1 MSVKIYFV
9 EDEQDL
15 SEIIKKYLEKE
26 GFSVRVFLNGEEAI
40 KHAADDI
47 DLWILDIMLP
57 GNISGYDLIKEIKEK
72 NPNSAVIF
80 ASARDHELD
89 KIQGLEMGS
98 DDYIAKP
105 YSPRELILRIKAIL
119 KRTQRGSP
127 AIYNYE
133 TYEINIEKRTILSEG
148 KNIDLTNK
156 EFELL
161 LFFLENKNQPFK
173 REKILTHVWGND
185 YYGSDRV
192 VDDLLRRLRNKMP
205 LLKVETIYGYGYR
218 LL

>member
-1 MSVKIYFV
+1 MEVKIYLV

-26 GFSVRVFLNGEEAI
+26 GFSVRVFLNGEEAM
-40 KHAADDI
+40 KHVADDV
-47 DLWILDIMLP
+47 DLWVLDIMLP
-57 GNISGYDLIKEIKEK
+57 GEYSGYDLIKEIKEK
-72 NPNSAVIF
+72 NTNTAIIF

-119 KRTQRGSP
+119 KRTKRGSP
-127 AIYNYE
+127 TVYNYE
-133 TYEINIEKRTILSEG
+133 DYEINIEKRTIHCKS
-148 KNIDLTNK
+148 KVIDLTNK

-173 REKILTHVWGND
+173 REQILQHVWGID
-185 YYGSDRV
+185 YFGSDRV

-205 LLKVETIYGYGYR
+205 LLKVETIYGFGYR

>member
-1 MSVKIYFV
+1 METKIYFV
-9 EDEQDL
+9 EDEYDL
-15 SEIIKKYLEKE
+15 SQIIKKYLEKE
-26 GFSVRVFLNGEEAI
+26 GFSVKVFLTGEEAMN
-40 KHAADDI
+40 HVNDDV
-47 DLWILDIMLP
+47 DLWILDIMLQ
-57 GNISGYDLIKEIKEK
+57 GDISGYDLIKEIKEK
-72 NPNSAVIF
+72 KPNTAVIF

-89 KIQGLEMGS
+89 KITGLEMGS

-119 KRTQRGSP
+119 KRTQRSGS
-127 AIYNYE
+127 AIFSYE
-133 TYEINIEKRTILSEG
+133 NYEINIEKRTIFHEG
-148 KNIDLTNK
+148 KLIDLTNK

-161 LFFLENKNQPFK
+161 LFFLEHKNQPFK
-173 REKILTHVWGND
+173 REQILDHVWGAD

-205 LLKVETIYGYGYR
+205 NLKVETIYGYGYR

>member
-1 MSVKIYFV
+1 MPVKIYFV
-9 EDEQDL
+9 EDEKDL

-26 GFSVRVFLNGEEAI
+26 GFFVKVFLTGEEAM
-40 KHAADDI
+40 KHVSDNV

-57 GNISGYDLIKEIKEK
+57 GDVSGYDLIKEIKGK
-72 NPNSAVIF
+72 KPNAAVIF

-89 KIQGLEMGS
+89 KITGLELGS

-119 KRTQRGSP
+119 KRTQRGSS
-127 AIYNYE
+127 ATY
-133 TYEINIEKRTILSEG
+133 TYEDYVVNIEKRTIHHHDEQ
-148 KNIDLTNK
+148 IDLTNK

-161 LFFLENKNQPFK
+161 LFFLENKNTPFK
-173 REKILTHVWGND
+173 RDQILDHVWGAG

-205 LLKVETIYGYGYR
+205 DLKVETIYGYGYR

>member
-1 MSVKIYFV
+1 MEVKIYLV

-26 GFSVRVFLNGEEAI
+26 GFSVRVFLNGEEAM
-40 KHAADDI
+40 KHVADDV
-47 DLWILDIMLP
+47 DLWVLDIMLP
-57 GNISGYDLIKEIKEK
+57 GEYSGYDLIKEIKEK
-72 NPNSAVIF
+72 NTNTAIIF

-119 KRTQRGSP
+119 KRTKRGSP
-127 AIYNYE
+127 TVYNYE
-133 TYEINIEKRTILSEG
+133 DYEINIEKRTIHCKG
-148 KNIDLTNK
+148 KVIDLTNK

-173 REKILTHVWGND
+173 REQILQHVWGID
-185 YYGSDRV
+185 YFGSDRV

-205 LLKVETIYGYGYR
+205 LLKVETIYGFGYR

>member
-1 MSVKIYFV
+1 MDVKIYFV

-15 SEIIKKYLEKE
+15 SEIIRKYLEKE
-26 GFSVRVFLNGEEAI
+26 GFSVRVFLNGEDAM
-40 KHAADDI
+40 KHVGDNV

-57 GNISGYDLIKEIKEK
+57 GEYSGYDLIKEIKEK
-72 NPNSAVIF
+72 NPNAAVIF

-89 KIQGLEMGS
+89 KIQGLELGS

-119 KRTQRGSP
+119 KRTKKSSP
-127 AIYNYE
+127 TIYQYE
-133 TYEINIEKRTILSEG
+133 DYEINIEKRIITHHGRS
-148 KNIDLTNK
+148 IDLTNK

-161 LFFLENKNQPFK
+161 FYFLENKHRPLERDQ
-173 REKILTHVWGND
+173 ILKHVWGDD
-185 YYGSDRV
+185 YFGSDRV
-192 VDDLLRRLRNKMP
+192 VDDLLRRLRKKMP
-205 LLKVETIYGYGYR
+205 ELKVETIYGYGYR